1 MLLKLPL
8 TLYAA
13 TMSAKNAYLARDA
26 ATPASA
32 AAICRKRLFWVRGK
46 GEGEGRYLLLVQ
58 DLFGPGQT
66 LQRAAKLNGCVVVW
80 ALWRSSSC

>member
-13 TMSAKNAYLARDA
+13 TMSAKNAYLARDS

-32 AAICRKRLFWVRGK
+32 AAICRKRLFLGK
-46 GEGEGRYLLLVQ
+46 GEGRGRGALLVA
-58 DLFGPGQT
+58 
-66 LQRAAKLNGCVVVW
+66 RAGFVWPRADVAEGC
-80 ALWRSSSC
+80 